1 MGAGIWILIIL
12 LALIV
17 IVVIGLVL
25 AYNRFV
31 SQRQL
36 IRNAWSNIETE
47 LRRRYDLIPNLVS
60 TVQGYASHEREIFEE
75 VARARAAA
83 GSAQGPA
90 QAAAAE
96 GPLTAALGR
105 LFAVAENYPDL
116 KASTNFLALQQELS
130 NTEDRIQASRRFY
143 NSNVEQYNAR
153 VHAFPSNFIA
163 SRFGF
168 TDEPFF
174 DIPEDQRAVVEAAPR
189 VDFTGGGGG
198 GGAAPAAT
206 APPAAPPTAAP
217 AVPSAPDPA
226 PLEPPATEPPSAPPT
241 NPEQGP
247 VP

>member
-1 MGAGIWILIIL
+1 MSAGIWILIIL

-17 IVVIGLVL
+17 IVVIGLVV

-47 LRRRYDLIPNLVS
+47 LKRRYDLIPNLVS
-60 TVQGYASHEREIFEE
+60 TVQGYAAHEREIFEE

-96 GPLTAALGR
+96 GPLTAALGK
-105 LFAVAENYPDL
+105 LFAVAENYPEL

-130 NTEDRIQASRRFY
+130 NTEDRIQAARRFY
-143 NSNVEQYNAR
+143 NSNVEQYNSR
-153 VHAFPSNFIA
+153 VHAFPSNLIA
-163 SRFGF
+163 TRFGF

-174 DIPEDQRAVVEAAPR
+174 DIPADQLAAVEAAPR
-189 VDFTGGGGG
+189 VDFTGGG
-198 GGAAPAAT
+198 ASSAPPP
-206 APPAAPPTAAP
+206 APPAAPSTPPAP
-217 AVPSAPDPA
+217 AA
-226 PLEPPATEPPSAPPT
+226 PPATDPPPSPA
-241 NPEQGP
+241 NPDPGQ

>member
-1 MGAGIWILIIL
+1 VSAGIWILIIL

-60 TVQGYASHEREIFEE
+60 TVQGYAAHEREIFEE

-83 GSAQGPA
+83 AGAQGPA

-96 GPLTAALGR
+96 GPLTAALGK

-153 VHAFPSNFIA
+153 VHAFPSNLIA

-189 VDFTGGGGG
+189 VDFTGGGAPSV
-198 GGAAPAAT
+198 AAPAPAAPS
-206 APPAAPPTAAP
+206 APPATT
-217 AVPSAPDPA
+217 D
-226 PLEPPATEPPSAPPT
+226 PPATEPPLGPPA
-241 NPEQGP
+241 NPDPGQ